1 VDLRRARLA
10 VTVSYV
16 GQGVCFAALVSRV
29 PAVQSKFEL
38 SDGSLGLIVGLVP
51 IIAGVGSVVAGSL
64 AEKHGSRPV
73 LRVLGPLVPLALV
86 AAGFVPSVALLLLA
100 LVVLGFGLGSVDATM
115 NIQGVRVQDD
125 MRRPVVAS
133 FYAAFS
139 LAGFVGALLASA
151 AAGTT
156 VSLGVFFALIAIVLI
171 PVQLV
176 AGQFLLPGHP
186 VPTPL
191 QAAAAEGNVP
201 RIHWRPVM
209 LVGIALMCVYI
220 ADSAAS
226 TFSAD
231 YLHKSSPEGLGSSE
245 SVAALAFAA
254 YSLMTVAGRI
264 MVDRTVGRFGAVRLV
279 RVGGFTA
286 VAAAVIV
293 AIAPSPGVAIAAF
306 ALLGLAIC
314 PAIPLAFTAAASH
327 DKTSSGVAVARVNV
341 FNYAGFVIGAPLMG
355 TISAGTGSLRW
366 AYAALV
372 PVLLVVPLLATW
384 FRIAPHDAPDTG
396 DHIVGDALTT

>member
-1 VDLRRARLA
+1 MDLRRARLA
-10 VTVSYV
+10 VTVAYV
-16 GQGVCFAALVSRV
+16 GQGLCFAALVSRV
-29 PAVQSKFEL
+29 PAVQTKFDL
-38 SDGSLGLIVGLVP
+38 SDGALGLIVGLVP

-73 LRVLGPLVPLALV
+73 LRVMGPVVPLALV
-86 AAGFVPSVALLLLA
+86 AAGWAPSIVLLLVA

-125 MRRPVVAS
+125 LGRAVVAS

-151 AAGTT
+151 AAGSTM
-156 VSLGVFFALIAIVLI
+156 SLGLFFTLVAVVLI
-171 PVQLV
+171 PVQLA
-176 AGQFLLPGHP
+176 AGRHLLPGHP
-186 VPTPL
+186 TPPVA
-191 QAAAAEGNVP
+191 QAAAADAAAP

-220 ADSAAS
+220 ADSGAS

-231 YLHKSSPEGLGSSE
+231 YLHKGLGGTE
-245 SVAALAFAA
+245 SVAALAYAA

-264 MVDRTVGRFGAVRLV
+264 MVDHTVERVGAVRLV
-279 RVGGFTA
+279 RIGGFTA
-286 VAAAVIV
+286 VAAAAAV
-293 AIAPSPGVAIAAF
+293 AIAPSPALAIAAF

-341 FNYAGFVIGAPLMG
+341 FNYVGFVVGAPLIG
-355 TISAGTGSLRW
+355 GIAQGASLRW
-366 AYAALV
+366 AFAALV
-372 PVLLVVPLLATW
+372 PVLLVVPLLASW
-384 FRIAPHDAPDTG
+384 FRIAPHQAPDLV
-396 DHIVGDALTT
+396 VGDALAT

>member
-1 VDLRRARLA
+1 VDLRQARLA
-10 VTVSYV
+10 VTVAYV

-29 PAVQSKFEL
+29 PAVQNKFEL
-38 SDGSLGLIVGLVP
+38 SDGALGLIVGLVP
-51 IIAGVGSVVAGSL
+51 IVAGIGSVVAGSL

-86 AAGFVPSVALLLLA
+86 AAGLAPSIALLLVA

-125 MRRPVVAS
+125 LGRPVVAS

-139 LAGFVGALLASA
+139 LAGFVGALLASV
-151 AAGTT
+151 AAGSTL
-156 VSLGVFFALIAIVLI
+156 SLGLFFALIALVII
-171 PVQLV
+171 PIQLSV
-176 AGQFLLPGHP
+176 GRFLLPGHP
-186 VPTPL
+186 VPPPL
-191 QAAAAEGNVP
+191 ATAVAEGHAP
-201 RIHWRPVM
+201 RIHWRPVL

-220 ADSAAS
+220 ADSGAS
-226 TFSAD
+226 TFGAD
-231 YLHKSSPEGLGSSE
+231 YLHKGLGSTE
-245 SVAALAFAA
+245 SVAALAYAA
-254 YSLMTVAGRI
+254 YSLMTVAGRL
-264 MVDRTVGRFGAVRLV
+264 MVDLTVDRFGPVRLV

-286 VAAAVIV
+286 VVAAVAV
-293 AIAPSPGVAIAAF
+293 AVAPSPGFAIAAF

-341 FNYAGFVIGAPLMG
+341 FNYVGFVVGAPLIG
-355 TISAGTGSLRW
+355 GIAEGASLRW
-366 AYAALV
+366 AFAALV

-396 DHIVGDALTT
+396 GHIVGDALTT

>member
-1 VDLRRARLA
+1 MDLRRARLA
-10 VTVSYV
+10 VTVAYV

-29 PAVQSKFEL
+29 PAVQTKFAL
-38 SDGSLGLIVGLVP
+38 SDGALGLIVGLVP

-73 LRVLGPLVPLALV
+73 LRVMGPVVPVALV
-86 AAGFVPSVALLLLA
+86 AAGFAPTVALLLVA
-100 LVVLGFGLGSVDATM
+100 LVALGFALGSVDATM

-125 MRRPVVAS
+125 MGRPVVAS

-151 AAGTT
+151 AAGTSM
-156 VSLGVFFALIAIVLI
+156 SLGVFFALIAVVLI
-171 PVQLV
+171 PLQLA
-176 AGQFLLPGHP
+176 AGRFLLPGQP
-186 VPTPL
+186 VPQPL
-191 QAAAAEGNVP
+191 HAVVAEGHVP

-220 ADSAAS
+220 ADSGAS

-231 YLHKSSPEGLGSSE
+231 YLHKASPQGLGSTE
-245 SVAALAFAA
+245 SVAALAYAA

-264 MVDRTVGRFGAVRLV
+264 MVDRTVDRFGPVRLV

-286 VAAAVIV
+286 VAAACAI
-293 AIAPSPGVAIAAF
+293 AIAPTPPVAIAAF

-341 FNYAGFVIGAPLMG
+341 FNYVGFVVGAPLIG
-355 TISAGTGSLRW
+355 GIAQGASLRW
-366 AYAALV
+366 AFAALV
-372 PVLLVVPLLATW
+372 PVLLVVPLLASW
-384 FRIAPHDAPDTG
+384 FRIAPHQAPDLVT
-396 DHIVGDALTT
+396 DSPAIP

>member
-51 IIAGVGSVVAGSL
+51 IIAGVGSVLAGSL

-73 LRVLGPLVPLALV
+73 LRVLGPLVPLSLAAAGWASSLGMLLVALV
-86 AAGFVPSVALLLLA
+86 L
-100 LVVLGFGLGSVDATM
+100 LGFGLGSVDAMM
-115 NIQGVRVQDD
+115 NVQGVRVQDD
-125 MRRPVVAS
+125 MGRPVVAS
-133 FYAAFS
+133 FYAAWS
-139 LAGFVGALLASA
+139 LAGFTGALLASA

-156 VSLGVFFALIAIVLI
+156 MSLGVFFSLIAVVLI
-171 PVQLV
+171 PLQLV
-176 AGQFLLPGHP
+176 AGRYLLAGHP
-186 VPTPL
+186 VPTQL
-191 QAAAAEGNVP
+191 AAAVAEGSVP

-220 ADSAAS
+220 ADSGAS

-231 YLHKSSPEGLGSSE
+231 YLHKGLGGTE
-245 SVAALAFAA
+245 SVAALALAA

-264 MVDRTVGRFGAVRLV
+264 IVDRTVDRVGAVRLV

-286 VAAAVIV
+286 VGAAVVVTLAPSPAV
-293 AIAPSPGVAIAAF
+293 AIAGF
-306 ALLGLAIC
+306 ALLGLAIS

-327 DKTSSGVAVARVNV
+327 DKTSSGVAVARVNI
-341 FNYAGFVIGAPLMG
+341 FNYIGFVVGAPLIG
-355 TISAGTGSLRW
+355 GIAQGASLRW
-366 AYAALV
+366 AFAALI
-372 PVLLVVPLLATW
+372 PVLLVVPLFASW
-384 FRIAPHDAPDTG
+384 FRIAEHDAPDTG
-396 DHIVGDALTT
+396 NHIVGDAVAT

>member
-1 VDLRRARLA
+1 MDLRLARRA
-10 VTVSYV
+10 VTVAYV

-38 SDGSLGLIVGLVP
+38 SDGALGLIVGLVP
-51 IIAGVGSVVAGSL
+51 IIAGIGSVVAGSL
-64 AEKHGSRPV
+64 AEKRGSRPV
-73 LRVLGPLVPLALV
+73 LRVLGPVVPLSLV
-86 AAGFVPSVALLLLA
+86 AAGFAPSVPVLLLA
-100 LVVLGFGLGSVDATM
+100 LVALGFGLGSVDATM

-125 MRRPVVAS
+125 LGRPVVAS

-151 AAGTT
+151 AAGT
-156 VSLGVFFALIAIVLI
+156 SMPLGVFFALIAVVLI
-171 PVQLV
+171 PVQLF
-176 AGQFLLPGHP
+176 AGRFLLPGHP
-186 VPTPL
+186 VPPPL
-191 QAAAAEGNVP
+191 QEAAAEGHAP

-220 ADSAAS
+220 ADSGAS

-231 YLHKSSPEGLGSSE
+231 YLHKGLGGTE
-245 SVAALAFAA
+245 SVAALAYAA

-264 MVDRTVGRFGAVRLV
+264 MVDRTVDRFGPVRLV
-279 RVGGFTA
+279 RIGGFTA
-286 VAAAVIV
+286 VAAAAAV
-293 AIAPSPGVAIAAF
+293 AIAPSPAVAIAAF

-341 FNYAGFVIGAPLMG
+341 FNYVGFVVGAPLIG
-355 TISAGTGSLRW
+355 GIAEGASLRW
-366 AYAALV
+366 AFAALV

-384 FRIAPHDAPDTG
+384 FRIAPHDAPD
-396 DHIVGDALTT
+396 VVPGDALTA

>member
-1 VDLRRARLA
+1 VA
-10 VTVSYV
+10 YV

-29 PAVQSKFEL
+29 PAVQNKFEL
-38 SDGSLGLIVGLVP
+38 SDGALGLIVGLVP

-64 AEKHGSRPV
+64 AEKRGSRPV
-73 LRVLGPLVPLALV
+73 LRVLGPVVPLALV
-86 AAGFVPSVALLLLA
+86 AAGFAPSVPLLLVA
-100 LVVLGFGLGSVDATM
+100 LVALGFGLGSVDATM

-125 MRRPVVAS
+125 MGRPVVAS

-139 LAGFVGALLASA
+139 LAGFVGAVLASV
-151 AAGTT
+151 AAGTSM
-156 VSLGVFFALIAIVLI
+156 SLGVFFALIAVVLI
-171 PVQLV
+171 PVQLA
-176 AGQFLLPGHP
+176 AGRFLLPGHP
-186 VPTPL
+186 VPPPL
-191 QAAAAEGNVP
+191 QAAAAEGHAP

-220 ADSAAS
+220 ADSGAS
-226 TFSAD
+226 TFGAD
-231 YLHKSSPEGLGSSE
+231 YLHKGLGSTE
-245 SVAALAFAA
+245 SVAALAYAA

-264 MVDRTVGRFGAVRLV
+264 MVDRTVDRVGPVRLV

-286 VAAAVIV
+286 VAAALAV
-293 AIAPSPGVAIAAF
+293 AIAPSPAVAIAAF

-341 FNYAGFVIGAPLMG
+341 FNYAGFVVGAPLIG
-355 TISAGTGSLRW
+355 GIAEGASLRW
-366 AYAALV
+366 AFAALV

-384 FRIAPHDAPDTG
+384 FRIAPHEAPD
-396 DHIVGDALTT
+396 VVLGDAVTT

>member
-1 VDLRRARLA
+1 MDLRRARLA
-10 VTVSYV
+10 VTVAYV
-16 GQGVCFAALVSRV
+16 GQGICFAALVSRV
-29 PAVQSKFEL
+29 PAVQSKFDL
-38 SDGSLGLIVGLVP
+38 SDGALGLIVGLVP

-73 LRVLGPLVPLALV
+73 LRVMGPVVPLALV
-86 AAGFVPSVALLLLA
+86 AAGWAPSVALLLVA

-125 MRRPVVAS
+125 LGRAVVAS

-151 AAGTT
+151 AAGSTM
-156 VSLGVFFALIAIVLI
+156 SLGLFFTLVAVVLI
-171 PVQLV
+171 PGQLA
-176 AGQFLLPGHP
+176 AGRYLLPGHP
-186 VPTPL
+186 TPPVAP
-191 QAAAAEGNVP
+191 AAAAGTDATAS

-220 ADSAAS
+220 ADSGAS

-231 YLHKSSPEGLGSSE
+231 YLHKGLGGTE
-245 SVAALAFAA
+245 SVAALAYAA

-264 MVDRTVGRFGAVRLV
+264 MVDRTVERVGAVRLV
-279 RVGGFTA
+279 RIGGFTA
-286 VAAAVIV
+286 VAAAAAV
-293 AIAPSPGVAIAAF
+293 AIAPSPALAIAAF

-341 FNYAGFVIGAPLMG
+341 FNYVGFVVGAPLIG
-355 TISAGTGSLRW
+355 GIAQGASLRW
-366 AYAALV
+366 AFAALV
-372 PVLLVVPLLATW
+372 PVLLVVPLLASW
-384 FRIAPHDAPDTG
+384 FRIAPHQAPDLV
-396 DHIVGDALTT
+396 VGDAVTT

>member
-1 VDLRRARLA
+1 VDLRRARAA
-10 VTVSYV
+10 VTVAYV
-16 GQGVCFAALVSRV
+16 GQGLCFAALVSRV
-29 PAVQSKFEL
+29 PAVQNKFEL
-38 SDGSLGLIVGLVP
+38 SDGALGLIVGLVP

-73 LRVLGPLVPLALV
+73 LRVMGPVVPLALV
-86 AAGFVPSVALLLLA
+86 ATGWAPNVALLLVA
-100 LVVLGFGLGSVDATM
+100 LVALGFGLGSVDATM

-125 MRRPVVAS
+125 LRRAVVAS

-156 VSLGVFFALIAIVLI
+156 MSLGLFFTLIALVLI
-171 PVQLV
+171 PVQLA
-176 AGQFLLPGHP
+176 AGRFLLPGHP
-186 VPTPL
+186 VPTAV
-191 QAAAAEGNVP
+191 QAAAAAGSAP

-220 ADSAAS
+220 ADSGAS
-226 TFSAD
+226 TFGAD
-231 YLHKSSPEGLGSSE
+231 YLHKGLGSTE
-245 SVAALAFAA
+245 SVAALAYAA

-264 MVDRTVGRFGAVRLV
+264 MVDRTVERVGAVRLV
-279 RVGGFTA
+279 RIGGFTA
-286 VAAAVIV
+286 VAAAGAV
-293 AIAPSPGVAIAAF
+293 AIAPSPALAIAAF
-306 ALLGLAIC
+306 AVLGLAIC

-341 FNYAGFVIGAPLMG
+341 FNYVGFVVGAPLIG
-355 TISAGTGSLRW
+355 GIAEGASLRW
-366 AYAALV
+366 AFAALV

-384 FRIAPHDAPDTG
+384 FRIAPHEAPDL
-396 DHIVGDALTT
+396 VPGDALPT

>member
-1 VDLRRARLA
+1 VDLRLARRA
-10 VTVSYV
+10 VTVAYV

-38 SDGSLGLIVGLVP
+38 SDGALGLIVGLVP
-51 IIAGVGSVVAGSL
+51 IIAGIGSVVAGSL
-64 AEKHGSRPV
+64 AEKRGSRPV
-73 LRVLGPLVPLALV
+73 LRVLGPVVPLALV
-86 AAGFVPSVALLLLA
+86 AAGFAPSVPVLLA
-100 LVVLGFGLGSVDATM
+100 ALVALGFGLGSVDATM

-125 MRRPVVAS
+125 LGRPVVAS

-151 AAGTT
+151 AAGT
-156 VSLGVFFALIAIVLI
+156 SMPLGVFFALIAVVLI
-171 PVQLV
+171 PVQLF
-176 AGQFLLPGHP
+176 AGRFLLPGHP
-186 VPTPL
+186 VPPPL
-191 QAAAAEGNVP
+191 QEAAAEGHAP

-220 ADSAAS
+220 ADSGAS

-231 YLHKSSPEGLGSSE
+231 YLHKGLGGTE
-245 SVAALAFAA
+245 SVAALAYAA

-264 MVDRTVGRFGAVRLV
+264 MVDRTVDRFGPVRLV
-279 RVGGFTA
+279 RIGGFTA
-286 VAAAVIV
+286 VAAAAAV
-293 AIAPSPGVAIAAF
+293 AIAPSPAVAIAAF

-341 FNYAGFVIGAPLMG
+341 FNYVGFVVGAPLIG
-355 TISAGTGSLRW
+355 GIAEGASLRW
-366 AYAALV
+366 AFAALV

-384 FRIAPHDAPDTG
+384 FRIAPHDAPD
-396 DHIVGDALTT
+396 VVPGDALTA

>member
-1 VDLRRARLA
+1 MDLRLARRA
-10 VTVSYV
+10 VTVAYV

-38 SDGSLGLIVGLVP
+38 SDGALGLIVGLVP
-51 IIAGVGSVVAGSL
+51 IIAGIGSVVAGSL
-64 AEKHGSRPV
+64 AEKRGSRPV
-73 LRVLGPLVPLALV
+73 LRVLGPVVPLALV
-86 AAGFVPSVALLLLA
+86 AAGFAPSVPVLLA
-100 LVVLGFGLGSVDATM
+100 ALVALGFGLGSVDATM

-125 MRRPVVAS
+125 LGRPVVAS

-151 AAGTT
+151 AAGT
-156 VSLGVFFALIAIVLI
+156 SMALGVFFALIAVVLI
-171 PVQLV
+171 PVQLF
-176 AGQFLLPGHP
+176 AGRFLLPGHP
-186 VPTPL
+186 VPPPL
-191 QAAAAEGNVP
+191 QEAAAEGHAP

-220 ADSAAS
+220 ADSGAS

-231 YLHKSSPEGLGSSE
+231 YLHKGLGGTE
-245 SVAALAFAA
+245 SVAALAYAA

-264 MVDRTVGRFGAVRLV
+264 MVDRTVDRFGPVRLV
-279 RVGGFTA
+279 RIGGFTA
-286 VAAAVIV
+286 VAAAAAV
-293 AIAPSPGVAIAAF
+293 AIAPSPAVAIAAF

-341 FNYAGFVIGAPLMG
+341 FNYVGFVVGAPLIG
-355 TISAGTGSLRW
+355 GIAEGASLRW
-366 AYAALV
+366 AFAALV

-384 FRIAPHDAPDTG
+384 FRIAPHDAPD
-396 DHIVGDALTT
+396 VVPGDALTA

>member
-1 VDLRRARLA
+1 MDLRLARRA
-10 VTVSYV
+10 VTVAYV

-38 SDGSLGLIVGLVP
+38 SDGALGLIVGLVP
-51 IIAGVGSVVAGSL
+51 IIAGIGSVVAGSL
-64 AEKHGSRPV
+64 AEKRGSRPV
-73 LRVLGPLVPLALV
+73 LRVLGPVVPLALV
-86 AAGFVPSVALLLLA
+86 AAGFAPSVPVLLA
-100 LVVLGFGLGSVDATM
+100 ALVALGFGLGSVDATM

-125 MRRPVVAS
+125 LGRPVVAS

-151 AAGTT
+151 AAGT
-156 VSLGVFFALIAIVLI
+156 SMPLGVFFALIAVVLI
-171 PVQLV
+171 PVQLF
-176 AGQFLLPGHP
+176 AGRFLLPGHP
-186 VPTPL
+186 VPPPL
-191 QAAAAEGNVP
+191 QEAAAEGHAP

-220 ADSAAS
+220 ADSGAS

-231 YLHKSSPEGLGSSE
+231 YLHKGLGGTE
-245 SVAALAFAA
+245 SVAALAYAA

-264 MVDRTVGRFGAVRLV
+264 MVDRTVDRFGPVRLV
-279 RVGGFTA
+279 RIGGFTA
-286 VAAAVIV
+286 VAAAAAV
-293 AIAPSPGVAIAAF
+293 AIAPSPAVAIAAF

-341 FNYAGFVIGAPLMG
+341 FNYVGFVVGAPLIG
-355 TISAGTGSLRW
+355 GIAEGASLRW
-366 AYAALV
+366 AFAALV

-384 FRIAPHDAPDTG
+384 FRIAPHDAPD
-396 DHIVGDALTT
+396 VVPGDALTA

>member
-1 VDLRRARLA
+1 VDLRLARRS
-10 VTVSYV
+10 VTVAYV

-38 SDGSLGLIVGLVP
+38 SDGALGLIVGLVP
-51 IIAGVGSVVAGSL
+51 IIAGVGSVIAGSL

-73 LRVLGPLVPLALV
+73 LRVLGPVVPLALV
-86 AAGFVPSVALLLLA
+86 AAGFAPSVPVLLVA
-100 LVVLGFGLGSVDATM
+100 LVALGFGLGSVDATM

-125 MRRPVVAS
+125 LGRPVVAS

-151 AAGTT
+151 AAGT
-156 VSLGVFFALIAIVLI
+156 SMALGVFFALIAVVLI
-171 PVQLV
+171 PVQLF
-176 AGQFLLPGHP
+176 AGRFLLPGHP
-186 VPTPL
+186 VPPPL
-191 QAAAAEGNVP
+191 QDAAAEGHAP

-231 YLHKSSPEGLGSSE
+231 YLHKASPEGLGSTE

-254 YSLMTVAGRI
+254 YSLMTVAGRV
-264 MVDRTVGRFGAVRLV
+264 MVDRTVGRVGAVRLV

-286 VAAAVIV
+286 VAAAAAV
-293 AIAPSPGVAIAAF
+293 AIAPSPAVAIAAF

-355 TISAGTGSLRW
+355 SISSGTGSLRW
-366 AYAALV
+366 AYAALI

-384 FRIAPHDAPDTG
+384 FRVAPHDAPDTG
-396 DHIVGDALTT
+396 GHVVGDALTT